1 VYQLPFEYGVLIKIS
16 NDIPAL
22 SFKNFSFIYGVD
34 KNHKPAVSDIN
45 FDLKNGEI
53 LILAGPSGSGKSTLS
68 YAMNGIIPWR
78 LKGYMRGDL
87 EVFGKSIW
95 DYNFMELSRIV
106 GLVKQNPLDQLITF
120 RVRDEIAFGLENL
133 KYPEKIIEEKV
144 EEIANFMGITH
155 LLDRE
160 IDQLSG
166 GQKQLTILCSF
177 LVMNPKILILDEPIA
192 FLDQHS
198 ESLLLDRLQRLIKSP
213 EYNLSL
219 IIIEHR
225 LSRVINF
232 ANKILVL
239 DDNGTI
245 KLKGSI
251 SEVLRD
257 KFEVLKSCNLRVPWI
272 TDVYNNF
279 RKINPEAAGKLEIPT
294 NFQHLLELPNKLPK
308 EELNQLYQV
317 LIDTEIKPK
326 NIEKFE
332 SYDQKISFD
341 DVYIESLQ
349 KKDIIE
355 NKVKSDEFNQIEG
368 NNTILETRNLC
379 FEYPNSGIKAINN
392 LSIKINQGD
401 FIGLV
406 GPNGSGKTTLL
417 YLLANL
423 YEPTSGIIFYKNQN
437 IRDIN
442 QHKYPR
448 KIGFIFQNPENM
460 IFKPTIREEILY
472 GPVNFG
478 ISNEVKEKY
487 ISKLIELI
495 GNEREDK
502 NPYNL
507 SWGQKRRLNLSSIFV
522 YNPHIILLDEPFIGQ
537 DQKTIDSLVETLY
550 IENKRG
556 KTIIISS
563 HDYHLLLKYTR
574 KIIELNKDGSLNN
587 YDSNGNYFLRHTNLG
602 PVVLLN
608 LIKEKLG
615 EG

>member
-1 VYQLPFEYGVLIKIS
+1 MGVLIKIS

-34 KNHKPAVSDIN
+34 KNHKPAVSNIN

-78 LKGYMRGDL
+78 LKGYMKGNL
-87 EVFGKSIW
+87 EIFGKSIW
-95 DYNFMELSRIV
+95 DYNFMELSRLV
-106 GLVKQNPLDQLITF
+106 GLVKQNPLDQLVTF
-120 RVRDEIAFGLENL
+120 RVRDEISFGLENL
-133 KYPEKIIEEKV
+133 KYPEKVIEEKV
-144 EEIANFMGITH
+144 DEIARFMGITH

-192 FLDQHS
+192 FLDQRS

-239 DDNGTI
+239 DDNGAI
-245 KLKGSI
+245 KLNGSI

-257 KFEVLKSCNLRVPWI
+257 KFEILKSCNVRVPWI

-279 RKINPEAAGKLEIPT
+279 KKINPNAAGKLEVPT
-294 NFQHLLELPNKLPK
+294 NFEHLLEFPNLLPK

-326 NIEKFE
+326 NIENFE
-332 SYDQKISFD
+332 SYDQKISFN

-349 KKDIIE
+349 KKDLIE
-355 NKVKSDEFNQIEG
+355 NKDESGEFDLIEG
-368 NNTILETRNLC
+368 NIPILETQNLC

-437 IRDIN
+437 IKDIN
-442 QHKYPR
+442 YHKYAR

-460 IFKPTIREEILY
+460 FFKPTIREEILY

-478 ISNEVKEKY
+478 ISKFIKEEY

-495 GNEREDK
+495 GNESEDK
-502 NPYNL
+502 NPFNL
-507 SWGQKRRLNLSSIFV
+507 SWGQKRRLNLSSIFI
-522 YNPHIILLDEPFIGQ
+522 YNPDIILLDEPFIGQ
-537 DQKTIDSLVETLY
+537 DQRTIDSLIETLF

-574 KIIELNKDGSLNN
+574 KIIELNKDGTLSD
-587 YDSNGNYFLRHTNLG
+587 YDLNGNYFINHKNLG
-602 PVVLLN
+602 PIMLLEK
-608 LIKEKLG
+608 IKERLG
-615 EG
+615 GIKE